1 MKPEKLKPAIHWNE
15 AAMNTEMAVSSA
27 CTTYSG
33 KAANMKE
40 NSSGSVTPV
49 RNAASA
55 PASIRDPVAFLFS
68 GLAFL

>member
-1 MKPEKLKPAIHWNE
+1 
-15 AAMNTEMAVSSA
+15 MNTEMAVSSA